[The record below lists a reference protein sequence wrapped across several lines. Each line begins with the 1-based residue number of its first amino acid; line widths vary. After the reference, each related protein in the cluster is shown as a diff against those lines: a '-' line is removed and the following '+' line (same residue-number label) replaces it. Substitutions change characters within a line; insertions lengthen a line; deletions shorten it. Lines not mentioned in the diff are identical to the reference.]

1 MDSVKKSFAFRLT
14 VAWFALIIFFAVF
27 GPLLPLPNWQEVFD
41 DALSVTPLKQGH
53 LLGTDSNGYDI
64 LSGIVYGARIS
75 LFISFTAVFLGG
87 VIGSAIG
94 ISAAYVRGKYDY
106 VVSTLFNVVLSV
118 PNLVLSLALIAV
130 LATNVDPN
138 VPTSTGRRITVLVI
152 SLTIVIIPI
161 LGRIA
166 RAATLSWANREFVL
180 AARSMGSKDRSII
193 WRHIVPNVLPAI
205 FAVAFLAIGVVIV
218 AEASLSL
225 LGAGVPDGTSW
236 GSMVA
241 RGRNDIEFAPHIIII
256 PLIFIALTVISC
268 NYIGDVIRKQLDQ
281 RQAKL

>member
-180 AARSMGSKDRSII
+180 AARSMGSKDHSII

>member
-180 AARSMGSKDRSII
+180 AARSMGSKDRNII

>member
-1 MDSVKKSFAFRLT
+1 VDSVKKSFAFRLT
-14 VAWFALIIFFAVF
+14 VTWFALIIFFAVF

-53 LLGTDSNGYDI
+53 LLGTDSNGYDM

>member
-41 DALSVTPLKQGH
+41 DALSVTPFKQGH
-53 LLGTDSNGYDI
+53 ILGTDSNGYDM

-106 VVSTLFNVVLSV
+106 IVSTLFNVVLSV
-118 PNLVLSLALIAV
+118 PNLVLSLALVAV

-138 VPTSTGRRITVLVI
+138 VPTSTGRRIMVLVI

-180 AARSMGSKDRSII
+180 AARSMGSKDCSII

-256 PLIFIALTVISC
+256 PLVFIALTVISC

>member
-27 GPLLPLPNWQEVFD
+27 GPQLPLPNWQEVFD

>member
-41 DALSVTPLKQGH
+41 DALSVTPFKQGH
-53 LLGTDSNGYDI
+53 ILGTDSNGYDM

-106 VVSTLFNVVLSV
+106 IVSTLFNVVLSV
-118 PNLVLSLALIAV
+118 PNLVLSLALVAV

-138 VPTSTGRRITVLVI
+138 VPTSTGRRIMVLVI

>member
-1 MDSVKKSFAFRLT
+1 VDSVKKSWVFRLT
-14 VAWFALIIFFAVF
+14 VAWFILIIFFAIF
-27 GPLLPLPNWQEVFD
+27 GPWLPLPKWDEVFD
-41 DALSVTPLKQGH
+41 NALSVTPLRQGH

-64 LSGIVYGARIS
+64 FSGIVYGARIS

-87 VIGSAIG
+87 AIGSAIG
-94 ISAAYVRGKYDY
+94 ITAAYVRGKFDY
-106 VVSTLFNVVLSV
+106 VVSTLFNVVLSI

-138 VPTSTGRRITVLVI
+138 VPTSTGRRILVLVI

-166 RAATLSWANREFVL
+166 RAATLSWSNREFVL
-180 AARSMGSKDRSII
+180 AARSMGSKDRNII

-256 PLIFIALTVISC
+256 PLVFIALTVISC

>member
-138 VPTSTGRRITVLVI
+138 VPTSTGRRIMVLVI

>member
-41 DALSVTPLKQGH
+41 DALSVTPFKQGH
-53 LLGTDSNGYDI
+53 LLGTDSNGYDM

-138 VPTSTGRRITVLVI
+138 VPTSTSRRIMVLVI

>member
-1 MDSVKKSFAFRLT
+1 VDSVRKSFAFRLT

-41 DALSVTPLKQGH
+41 DALSVTPFKQGH
-53 LLGTDSNGYDI
+53 LLGTDSNGYDM

-106 VVSTLFNVVLSV
+106 IVSTLFNVVLSV

-138 VPTSTGRRITVLVI
+138 VPTSTGRRIMVLVI

>member
-14 VAWFALIIFFAVF
+14 VTWFALIIFFAVF

-53 LLGTDSNGYDI
+53 LLGTDSNGYDM

>member
-1 MDSVKKSFAFRLT
+1 VDSVKKSFAFRLT

-180 AARSMGSKDRSII
+180 AARSMGSKDHSII

>member
-268 NYIGDVIRKQLDQ
+268 NDIGDVIRKQLDQ

>member
-1 MDSVKKSFAFRLT
+1 MDSVKKSWAFRFT
-14 VAWFALIIFFAVF
+14 AAWFALIIFFAIF
-27 GPLLPLPNWQEVFD
+27 GPWLPLPDWQEVFD

-53 LLGTDSNGYDI
+53 LLGTDSNGYDM
-64 LSGIVYGARIS
+64 LSGVVYGARIS

-87 VIGSAIG
+87 AIGSAIG
-94 ISAAYVRGKYDY
+94 ITAAYVRGKFDY
-106 VVSTLFNVVLSV
+106 VVSTMFNVVLSV

-138 VPTSTGRRITVLVI
+138 VPTSTGRRIMVLVI

-166 RAATLSWANREFVL
+166 RAATLSWSNREFVL
-180 AARSMGSKDRSII
+180 AARSMGAKDHTII

-256 PLIFIALTVISC
+256 PLVFIALTVISC

>member
-41 DALSVTPLKQGH
+41 DALSVTPFKQGH
-53 LLGTDSNGYDI
+53 LLGTDSNGYDM

-130 LATNVDPN
+130 LATSVDPN

>member
-53 LLGTDSNGYDI
+53 LLGTDSNGYDM

-138 VPTSTGRRITVLVI
+138 VPTSTGRRITVLVV

>member
-1 MDSVKKSFAFRLT
+1 VDSVKKSWVFRIT
-14 VAWFALIIFFAVF
+14 IAWFALIIFFALF
-27 GPLLPLPNWQEVFD
+27 GPWLPLPKVDLVFD
-41 DALSVTPLKQGH
+41 DALSVTPFKQGH
-53 LLGTDSNGYDI
+53 ILGTDSNGYDI
-64 LSGIVYGARIS
+64 FSGVIYGARIS
-75 LFISFTAVFLGG
+75 LFISFTAVFIGG
-87 VIGSAIG
+87 TIGSAIG
-94 ISAAYVRGKYDY
+94 ITAAYVRGKFDY
-106 VVSTLFNVVLSV
+106 VVSTLFNVVLSI

-138 VPTSTGRRITVLVI
+138 VPTSTGRRILVLVI

-166 RAATLSWANREFVL
+166 RAATLSWSNREFVL
-180 AARSMGSKDRSII
+180 AARSMGSKDRNII

-256 PLIFIALTVISC
+256 PLVFIALTVISC

>member
-1 MDSVKKSFAFRLT
+1 MDSVKKSWAFRFT
-14 VAWFALIIFFAVF
+14 AAWFALIIFFALF
-27 GPLLPLPNWQEVFD
+27 GPWLPLPDWQEVFD

-53 LLGTDSNGYDI
+53 LLGTDSNGYDM
-64 LSGIVYGARIS
+64 LSGVVYGARIS

-87 VIGSAIG
+87 AIGSAIG
-94 ISAAYVRGKYDY
+94 ITAAYVRGKFDY
-106 VVSTLFNVVLSV
+106 VVSTMFNVVLSV

-138 VPTSTGRRITVLVI
+138 VPTSTGRRIMVLVI

-166 RAATLSWANREFVL
+166 RAATLSWSNREFVL
-180 AARSMGSKDRSII
+180 AARSMGAKDHTII

-256 PLIFIALTVISC
+256 PLVFIALTVISC

>member
-1 MDSVKKSFAFRLT
+1 VDSVKKSWVFRIT
-14 VAWFALIIFFAVF
+14 IAWFALIVFFAIF
-27 GPLLPLPNWQEVFD
+27 GPWLPLPKWDQVFD
-41 DALSVTPLKQGH
+41 DALSVTPFKQGH

-64 LSGIVYGARIS
+64 FSGVIYGARIS
-75 LFISFTAVFLGG
+75 LFISFTAVFIGG
-87 VIGSAIG
+87 TIGSAIG
-94 ISAAYVRGKYDY
+94 ITAAYIRGKFDY
-106 VVSTLFNVVLSV
+106 VVSTLFNVVLSI

-138 VPTSTGRRITVLVI
+138 VPTSTGRRIMVLVI

-166 RAATLSWANREFVL
+166 RAATLSWSNREFVL
-180 AARSMGSKDRSII
+180 AARSMGSKDRNII

-256 PLIFIALTVISC
+256 PLVFIALTVISC

>member
-1 MDSVKKSFAFRLT
+1 M
-14 VAWFALIIFFAVF
+14 
-27 GPLLPLPNWQEVFD
+27 
-41 DALSVTPLKQGH
+41 
-53 LLGTDSNGYDI
+53 
-64 LSGIVYGARIS
+64 
-75 LFISFTAVFLGG
+75 
-87 VIGSAIG
+87 
-94 ISAAYVRGKYDY
+94 
-106 VVSTLFNVVLSV
+106 LSV

-138 VPTSTGRRITVLVI
+138 VPTSTSRRIMVLVI

>member
-268 NYIGDVIRKQLDQ
+268 NNIGDVIRKQLDQ

>member
-53 LLGTDSNGYDI
+53 LLGTDSNGYDM

>member
-1 MDSVKKSFAFRLT
+1 VDSVKKSFAFRLT

-138 VPTSTGRRITVLVI
+138 VPTSTGRRIMVLVI

>member
-1 MDSVKKSFAFRLT
+1 M
-14 VAWFALIIFFAVF
+14 
-27 GPLLPLPNWQEVFD
+27 FD
-41 DALSVTPLKQGH
+41 DALSVTPFKQGH

-64 LSGIVYGARIS
+64 FSGVVYGARIS
-75 LFISFTAVFLGG
+75 LFISFTAVFVGG
-87 VIGSAIG
+87 TIGSAIG
-94 ISAAYVRGKYDY
+94 ITAAYVRGKFDY
-106 VVSTLFNVVLSV
+106 VVSTLFNVVLSI

-138 VPTSTGRRITVLVI
+138 VPTSTGRRIMVLVI

-166 RAATLSWANREFVL
+166 RAATLSWSNREFVL
-180 AARSMGSKDRSII
+180 AARSMGSKDRNII

-256 PLIFIALTVISC
+256 PLVFIALTVIAC

>member
-1 MDSVKKSFAFRLT
+1 MDSVKRSFAFRLT
-14 VAWFALIIFFAVF
+14 VTWFALIIFFAVF

-53 LLGTDSNGYDI
+53 LLGTDSNGYDM

-193 WRHIVPNVLPAI
+193 WRHVVPNVLPAI

>member
-1 MDSVKKSFAFRLT
+1 MDSVKKSWAFRFT
-14 VAWFALIIFFAVF
+14 AAWFALIIFFAIF
-27 GPLLPLPNWQEVFD
+27 GPWLPLPDWQEVFD

-53 LLGTDSNGYDI
+53 LLGTDSNGYDM
-64 LSGIVYGARIS
+64 LSGVIYGARIS

-87 VIGSAIG
+87 AIGSAIG
-94 ISAAYVRGKYDY
+94 ITAAYVRGKFDY

-138 VPTSTGRRITVLVI
+138 VPTSTGRRIMVLVI

-166 RAATLSWANREFVL
+166 RAATLSWSNREFVL
-180 AARSMGSKDRSII
+180 AARSMGAKDHTII

-256 PLIFIALTVISC
+256 PLVFIALTVISC

>member
-14 VAWFALIIFFAVF
+14 AAWFALIIFFAVF

-53 LLGTDSNGYDI
+53 LLGTDSNGYDM

-138 VPTSTGRRITVLVI
+138 VPTSTGRRITVLVV